1 MKICSRKAIGTSSVL
16 SIFVQFKYSAIIGL
30 ICSSRSKIGELSAHF
45 KMLSRTRS
53 GISKLTN
60 LTPAALNV
68 AVRGKH
74 TLPDLSFDYEALEP
88 TINTEIMRLHHS
100 KHHAT
105 YVNNL
110 NVAEEKYAEAIAT
123 GKYINRN

>member
-1 MKICSRKAIGTSSVL
+1 
-16 SIFVQFKYSAIIGL
+16 
-30 ICSSRSKIGELSAHF
+30 
-45 KMLSRTRS
+45 MLSRVRT

-60 LTPAALNV
+60 VTPAALNV

-74 TLPDLSFDYEALEP
+74 TLPDLPYDYDALEP
-88 TINTEIMRLHHS
+88 TINTEIMRIHHS

-110 NVAEEKYAEAIAT
+110 NVAEEKHAEAIAT
-123 GKYINRN
+123 GNFSFRKPNKI

>member
-1 MKICSRKAIGTSSVL
+1 
-16 SIFVQFKYSAIIGL
+16 
-30 ICSSRSKIGELSAHF
+30 
-45 KMLSRTRS
+45 MLSRART
-53 GISKLTN
+53 GIYQLRN
-60 LTPAALNV
+60 ITPAALNV

-74 TLPDLSFDYEALEP
+74 TLPDLAYDYDALEP

-110 NVAEEKYAEAIAT
+110 NVAEEKYAEAIAK
-123 GKYINRN
+123 GNSV